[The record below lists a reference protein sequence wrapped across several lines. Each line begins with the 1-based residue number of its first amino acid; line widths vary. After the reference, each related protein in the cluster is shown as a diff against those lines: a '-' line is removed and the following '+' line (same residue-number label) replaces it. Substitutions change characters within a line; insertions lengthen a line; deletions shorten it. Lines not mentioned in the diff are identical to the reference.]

1 MMCVVIFFAC
11 SRNFARSETT
21 TTQQSQQTDEH
32 IHTWITYPAFKY
44 TAAGCFRPLYDM
56 EMRPSSF
63 YTLLSVWFE
72 KKCWFLNKPIKIL
85 FFKILQLAMYRRRRV
100 VTPYNT
106 KGKRNPPSVYLYKI
120 LFFKSDH
127 TKTWHF
133 YSLETLC
140 AWTLK
145 ILPPLTKHIY

>member
-1 MMCVVIFFAC
+1 MCGNFFCLFKKFCEKRNNNNTTVTTNWWAYTHVDHL
-11 SRNFARSETT
+11 SRIQIYSGGLLSPFVWYGDA
-21 TTQQSQQTDEH
+21 
-32 IHTWITYPAFKY
+32 
-44 TAAGCFRPLYDM
+44 
-56 EMRPSSF
+56 
-63 YTLLSVWFE
+63 TLLLLYIAKCMIR

-106 KGKRNPPSVYLYKI
+106 KGKSNPPSVYLYKI